1 MSDKVNKH
9 KVMRDWV
16 SQFLDDNYL
25 YFESADAYPNVRV
38 LVPDYG
44 DYVNR
49 TDIVGNKYK
58 SYSFVFIGYEQI
70 DPGTSDNNIDNL
82 SAFDS
87 FNDWLEEQKENKN
100 FPDFGE
106 KCSEYDIIILQNMAN
121 IGTISEDGL
130 AKYMLGVRIDYK
142 EEE

>member
-49 TDIVGNKYK
+49 TDILGNKYK

>member
-16 SQFLDDNYL
+16 SQFLEDNYL

-38 LVPDYG
+38 LVPNYG
-44 DYVNR
+44 DYINR
-49 TDIVGNKYK
+49 TDILGNKYR
-58 SYSFVFIGYEQI
+58 SYSFVFIGYETL
-70 DPGTSDNNIDNL
+70 DPGTSDVNVDNL
-82 SAFDS
+82 AAFDA

-142 EEE
+142 EED